1 MSPPKKNL
9 GKIMPAFQFSD
20 LAYLRDERYGAPKFE
35 VFFTLFVWPV
45 LAWCLRSQTPKRVF
59 RRKFCMPDPPPLM
72 IFFQFVS
79 KKIDLGQKLPLRGQI
94 SPTKFII
101 LWQNFYVYAP
111 KSIKTHCFL
120 THDTHRKILI
130 LL

>member
-1 MSPPKKNL
+1 
-9 GKIMPAFQFSD
+9 
-20 LAYLRDERYGAPKFE
+20 
-35 VFFTLFVWPV
+35 
-45 LAWCLRSQTPKRVF
+45 
-59 RRKFCMPDPPPLM
+59 MPDPPPLM

-101 LWQNFYVYAP
+101 LCQNFYVYAS

-120 THDTHRKILI
+120 THDDFTIAKEILPKNNTENTY
-130 LL
+130 L